1 MSGLLAAKDQFM
13 GEDHSKVCWA
23 GHEVV
28 GININNTYMRDRT
41 LMNSGWNRD
50 RKLSWGPA
58 RIINLVMF
66 TKIPLLMG
74 LFVARSEVE
83 RLKEITHI
91 YRVED
96 TRRDIFRKHDIK
108 KVLGK
113 GNLEEQD
120 KGQHRK

>member
-1 MSGLLAAKDQFM
+1 M
-13 GEDHSKVCWA
+13 
-23 GHEVV
+23 
-28 GININNTYMRDRT
+28 
-41 LMNSGWNRD
+41 
-50 RKLSWGPA
+50 PA
-58 RIINLVMF
+58 RIINRVIF